1 MKVIPVSTFSP
12 EGSIASA
19 PKGSCVRLLEEPLPP
34 TEVVFDVY
42 LSSTSILPLYLLNF
56 RLANTISSDKKC

>member
-1 MKVIPVSTFSP
+1 MPVSTFPP

-19 PKGSCVRLLEEPLPP
+19 PKGSCARLPEEPLPP
-34 TEVVFDVY
+34 TEVVFHVY
-42 LSSTSILPLYLLNF
+42 LSSTSILPLHLFNF